1 MRWILIVP
9 LLFALPTSGL
19 AAQCA
24 LTTRAPMTGGA
35 ASTASPKPASGA
47 FALPPSLASAPFIAH
62 VEAAGA
68 AIQNLETVH
77 GLRVVL
83 ARSGERFMI
92 FDVVPDGS
100 AAIAGVPIQMTPAQ
114 LRQVAGNAISDL
126 GTTHGLEGFFVR
138 NGPQFQ
144 VFYATPDG
152 QSVVPGVMW
161 DSTGKDVTRAQVA
174 AIPGVVPTV
183 DVETP
188 SASQAAATQPLA
200 LLESTTHGTIGA
212 ANAPKVFM
220 FMDPQCIFSVRAFQ
234 ALQPYVQSGRLRLA
248 VIPLSVLDYEDSGQ
262 STRSALALLSD
273 APDQIV
279 PAWQAGQVSNAPDPA
294 AASRLAVNM
303 DAAKA
308 LGLKGTPMFWWQ
320 RPDGTAAHADG
331 MPPDVQAFIAGLG
344 G

>member
-1 MRWILIVP
+1 MRWILSVP
-9 LLFALPTSGL
+9 LFFAMPTFGL

-24 LTTRAPMTGGA
+24 LTAPVPMTGTST
-35 ASTASPKPASGA
+35 STASTEPVSDAS
-47 FALPPSLASAPFIAH
+47 ALPPSLASAPFVAH

-68 AIQNLETVH
+68 AIQSLETVH

-83 ARSGERFMI
+83 ARSGEQFMI
-92 FDVVPDGS
+92 FDVTPDGS
-100 AAIAGVPIQMTPAQ
+100 AAVAGVPIEMTPAQ
-114 LRQVAGNAISDL
+114 LHQVAGKAISDL

-174 AIPGVVPTV
+174 AFPGVVPTV
-183 DVETP
+183 EVEAP
-188 SASQAAATQPLA
+188 SASQAATQPLA

-212 ANAPKVFM
+212 VSTPKVFM

-279 PAWQAGQVSNAPDPA
+279 PAWQAGQVSNTPDPA
-294 AASRLAVNM
+294 AASRLAANM
-303 DAAKA
+303 AVAQA
-308 LGLKGTPMFWWQ
+308 LGLKGTPMFWWR